1 MIFKNFV
8 DMHTHTNNSFDGNYP
23 IEEMCDAAIER
34 GVQVIAFTDH
44 VEMDFFT
51 EKGYD
56 KDAENSYKDIL
67 RAKEIYKGRLEVCA
81 GIELAEAT
89 YNKQLAEELIN
100 SRDYDFVIGS
110 VHYVEN
116 VDIYYDMFWT
126 GKTVEQAE
134 KRYFEQILS
143 CVQAH
148 NDIDVLG
155 HLTYVTK
162 AGGNPSHRIVRPEDH
177 RELIDEILRTLAS
190 KGKGLEVNTSA
201 FNRYGIWLPEKE
213 YLIRFKELG
222 GEIITVGSD
231 AHNCDRV
238 GEHCAKACAM
248 VADVF
253 GYVCTFV
260 NRKPIFHKL

>member
-1 MIFKNFV
+1 MFDFHLHSKV
-8 DMHTHTNNSFDGNYP
+8 SFDADGVP
-23 IEEMCDAAIER
+23 GEMVATAAKR
-34 GVQVIAFTDH
+34 GLKAICFTDH
-44 VEMDFFT
+44 MEYDPKGTDPKQDYAT
-51 EKGYD
+51 EDYTAAYDRLYHPDVKICKGMEFGMLPD
-56 KDAENSYKDIL
+56 NAHVL
-67 RAKEIYKGRLEVCA
+67 KEKLSQRH
-81 GIELAEAT
+81 
-89 YNKQLAEELIN
+89 
-100 SRDYDFVIGS
+100 YDFVIGS